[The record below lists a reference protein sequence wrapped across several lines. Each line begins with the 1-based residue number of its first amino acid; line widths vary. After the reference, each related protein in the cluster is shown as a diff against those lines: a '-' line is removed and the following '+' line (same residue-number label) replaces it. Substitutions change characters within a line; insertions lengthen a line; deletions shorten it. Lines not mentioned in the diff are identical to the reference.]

1 MAPAYKQRFRAVQK
15 GICISKKFPLIDGWA
30 NGSQFTDM
38 VLVDPHTHTG
48 LEEEPSERQW
58 GGATKSPAHCPEI
71 TV

>member
-1 MAPAYKQRFRAVQK
+1 MAPTAYKQRFRAVQK

-48 LEEEPSERQW
+48 LEEEPS
-58 GGATKSPAHCPEI
+58 
-71 TV
+71 